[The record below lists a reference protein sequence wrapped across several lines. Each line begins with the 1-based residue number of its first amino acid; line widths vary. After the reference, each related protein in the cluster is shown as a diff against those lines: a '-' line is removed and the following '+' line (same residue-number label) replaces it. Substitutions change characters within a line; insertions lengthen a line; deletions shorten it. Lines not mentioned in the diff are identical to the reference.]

1 MSSASRYCTS
11 TPARPSWADA
21 VVEGRV
27 VSASTVVQAPAARV
41 FDLLADPSRH
51 PVLDGSGSVRSV
63 VRGPDRL
70 FLGAR
75 FAMAMKMGLPYA
87 IVNRVVE
94 FEEGR
99 RIAWTHVSRAI
110 WRYEL
115 EPLGPTSTCVVE
127 TFDMRGSPLAAFFE
141 RAGFAARNERAIVRS
156 LALLADVA
164 HEVS

>member
-1 MSSASRYCTS
+1 MI
-11 TPARPSWADA
+11 
-21 VVEGRV
+21 
-27 VSASTVVQAPAARV
+27 SASTVVQAPAARI

-51 PVLDGSGSVRSV
+51 AVLDGSGSVRSV

-75 FAMAMKMGLPYA
+75 FAMAMRMGLPYLM
-87 IVNRVVE
+87 VNRVVE

-115 EPLGPTSTCVVE
+115 EPLGPTSTRVVE
-127 TFDMRGSPLAAFFE
+127 TFDMRGSPLAGVYE
-141 RAGFAARNERAIVRS
+141 RVGFAARNERAIVGS

-164 HEVS
+164 REMS

>member
-1 MSSASRYCTS
+1 MI
-11 TPARPSWADA
+11 
-21 VVEGRV
+21 
-27 VSASTVVQAPAARV
+27 SASTVVQAPAARI

-51 PVLDGSGSVRSV
+51 AVLDGSGSVRSV

-75 FAMAMKMGLPYA
+75 FAMAMRMGLPYLM
-87 IVNRVVE
+87 VNRVVE

-115 EPLGPTSTCVVE
+115 EPLGPTSTRVVE
-127 TFDMRGSPLAAFFE
+127 TFDMRGSPLAGVYE
-141 RAGFAARNERAIVRS
+141 RVGFAARNERAIVGS

-164 HEVS
+164 RSPAP

>member
-1 MSSASRYCTS
+1 MI
-11 TPARPSWADA
+11 
-21 VVEGRV
+21 
-27 VSASTVVQAPAARV
+27 SASTVVQAPAARI
-41 FDLLADPSRH
+41 FDLLADPSR
-51 PVLDGSGSVRSV
+51 PAALDGSGSVRSV

-75 FAMAMKMGLPYA
+75 FAMAMRMGLPYA

-115 EPLGPTSTCVVE
+115 EPLGPTSTRVVE
-127 TFDMRGSPLAAFFE
+127 TFDMRGSPLAGVYE
-141 RAGFAARNERAIVRS
+141 RVGFAARNERAIVGS

-164 HEVS
+164 RSPAP

>member
-1 MSSASRYCTS
+1 M
-11 TPARPSWADA
+11 
-21 VVEGRV
+21 
-27 VSASTVVQAPAARV
+27 VSASTVVPAPAARI

-51 PVLDGSGSVRSV
+51 AVLDGSGSVRSV
-63 VRGPDRL
+63 LRGPDRL

-87 IVNRVVE
+87 MVNRVVE

-115 EPLGPTSTCVVE
+115 EPLGPTSTRVVE
-127 TFDMRGSPLAAFFE
+127 TFDMRGSPLAVVFE
-141 RAGFAARNERAIVRS
+141 RTGFAERNERAIVRS

-164 HEVS
+164 HQMG

>member
-1 MSSASRYCTS
+1 M
-11 TPARPSWADA
+11 
-21 VVEGRV
+21 
-27 VSASTVVQAPAARV
+27 
-41 FDLLADPSRH
+41 
-51 PVLDGSGSVRSV
+51 LDGSGSVRSV

-75 FAMAMKMGLPYA
+75 FAMAMRMGLPYA

-115 EPLGPTSTCVVE
+115 EPLGPTSTRVVE
-127 TFDMRGSPLAAFFE
+127 TFDMRGSPLAGVYE
-141 RAGFAARNERAIVRS
+141 RVGFAARNERAIVRS

-164 HEVS
+164 REMS

>member
-1 MSSASRYCTS
+1 MI
-11 TPARPSWADA
+11 D
-21 VVEGRV
+21 GRV
-27 VSASTVVQAPAARV
+27 VTASTVVQAPAARI

-51 PVLDGSGSVRSV
+51 AVLDGSGSVRSV

-75 FAMAMKMGLPYA
+75 FAMAMRMGLPYLM
-87 IVNRVVE
+87 VNRVVE

-115 EPLGPTSTCVVE
+115 EPLGPTSTRVVE
-127 TFDMRGSPLAAFFE
+127 SFDMRGSPLAAFYE
-141 RAGFAARNERAIVRS
+141 RTGFAERNEHAIVRS

-164 HEVS
+164 RSPGP